1 MQNCFSPPGTQPS
14 SSDRARI
21 FAIIHDPDSDAL
33 TEPKMATEKHEVSV
47 QAPHK
52 HIIILGAGVTGLTTA
67 LKLNRDAASTQYD
80 ITIIAAHFPGDESI
94 DYTSPKAGAD
104 W

>member
-1 MQNCFSPPGTQPS
+1 
-14 SSDRARI
+14 
-21 FAIIHDPDSDAL
+21 
-33 TEPKMATEKHEVSV
+33 MATKIQEV
-47 QAPHK
+47 PIRKPNK

-67 LKLNRDAASTQYD
+67 LKLNSGPTPAQYD

>member
-1 MQNCFSPPGTQPS
+1 
-14 SSDRARI
+14 
-21 FAIIHDPDSDAL
+21 
-33 TEPKMATEKHEVSV
+33 MATGKQEVSV
-47 QAPHK
+47 HAPHK

-67 LKLNRDAASTQYD
+67 LKLNSYPAPAQYD

>member
-1 MQNCFSPPGTQPS
+1 
-14 SSDRARI
+14 
-21 FAIIHDPDSDAL
+21 
-33 TEPKMATEKHEVSV
+33 MATIRQEVPV
-47 QAPHK
+47 QIPHK

-67 LKLNRDAASTQYD
+67 LKLNSDPAPAQYD
-80 ITIIAAHFPGDESI
+80 ITIVASHFPGDESI

>member
-1 MQNCFSPPGTQPS
+1 
-14 SSDRARI
+14 
-21 FAIIHDPDSDAL
+21 
-33 TEPKMATEKHEVSV
+33 MATKIREVSV
-47 QAPHK
+47 RTPRK

-67 LKLNRDAASTQYD
+67 LKLNNDPAPAQYD